1 MQHICGV
8 HLPPDQVMLGA
19 LGEGQEGPPL
29 PLGRAR
35 SHMGGRQ
42 QTSEQ
47 YVYTVIVG
55 GDKGFEDK

>member
-1 MQHICGV
+1 M